1 METKLQASKEKIDF
15 LSTKAYHYLEAH
27 GLNENTLDQIVVKFK
42 LTPSETLR
50 HTRKIDRIKRRYF
63 INNKILARSIIKCR
77 YNVVKIITAK
87 FDENS
92 PLAIFLNRK

>member
-1 METKLQASKEKIDF
+1 METKLRASKKEIDF
-15 LSTKAYHYLEAH
+15 LSTKAYHYLEAY

-42 LTPSETLR
+42 LTPNETLR
-50 HTRKIDRIKRRYF
+50 LTRKINRLKRKYF

-77 YNVVKIITAK
+77 YNVIKIIEVK

-92 PLAIFLNRK
+92 PLAIF